1 MCANIVN
8 RLLKISNQKGKVMF
22 QSPIDMIVGLLFHIE
37 KKHFIKFERAQNPS
51 IHVMVLCIRW
61 MLCLFTKVYVTL

>member
-8 RLLKISNQKGKVMF
+8 RLLKMLNQKGKVMF
-22 QSPIDMIVGLLFHIE
+22 QSPIDMTVGILSTS
-37 KKHFIKFERAQNPS
+37 KKHFIKFERAQHPS
-51 IHVMVLCIRW
+51 IHVMVLCIRL

>member
-8 RLLKISNQKGKVMF
+8 RLLKMLNQKGKVMF
-22 QSPIDMIVGLLFHIE
+22 QSPIDMTVGILSTS